1 MVSIAGTIQ
10 TLSPHSPSLD
20 GRHTLLLLSRHS
32 RTAPTARKWK
42 LSMLTISSEMAK
54 HEHFSSLALPDILP
68 SGLTVLED
76 WTCVLWESTE
86 LCCAVL
92 VSAQGIIQPR
102 AHLQADL
109 LEDFSPPV
117 FLSFFH
123 TLLNIS
129 TNQPISPYITALSSI
144 TPPLPITFST
154 ASLGQTLFAS
164 QMQRT
169 PLCIVVTTEQS
180 FAVRFSQTVLCAEG
194 VREVTQDQLQYFG
207 MLVTP
212 EQAQTLPYSP
222 SNFACYIVSFS
233 FPCLNVHGFLRTK
246 EAMDVDLTLVNILQA
261 LDVRQTE
268 IDGHRLNYTFA
279 SLMFDG
285 QRFDVMPEPG
295 MTAERLRLE
304 QEERERKQQELEEE
318 RMIIESTNAEYE
330 ESMLIDKAKEES
342 MKEEQARLFRMME
355 EEKEAKQKQKELD
368 IERERQKNDQLTMN
382 TELTKAAFVEEP
394 DEATP
399 ADQLCTLQIR
409 LPPPAR
415 PVVRRFL
422 VGHTIANLLAVVRTL
437 DEELMGKTIHAV
449 SLPRRR
455 LDDHGQTLESA
466 GLCPRSAVLIEV
478 EEDEDDVG
486 DVEND

>member
-1 MVSIAGTIQ
+1 MA
-10 TLSPHSPSLD
+10 LSFNDL
-20 GRHTLLLLSRHS
+20 
-32 RTAPTARKWK
+32 
-42 LSMLTISSEMAK
+42 
-54 HEHFSSLALPDILP
+54 
-68 SGLTVLED
+68 VLE
-76 WTCVLWESTE
+76 VNL
-86 LCCAVL
+86 
-92 VSAQGIIQPR
+92 R
-102 AHLQADL
+102 ADL

-129 TNQPISPYITALSSI
+129 TNQPISPSITALSSI

-164 QMQRT
+164 QMQRK

-207 MLVTP
+207 MLVPP
-212 EQAQTLPYSP
+212 EQAETLPYSP

-233 FPCLNVHGFLRTK
+233 FPCLHVHGFIRTK

-268 IDGHRLNYTFA
+268 IDAHRLNYTFA

-285 QRFDVMPEPG
+285 QPFDVMPEPG
-295 MTAERLRLE
+295 MTAERQRLE

-368 IERERQKNDQLTMN
+368 MERERQKNDQLTMN

-422 VGHTIANLLAVVRTL
+422 VGHTISNLLAVVRTL